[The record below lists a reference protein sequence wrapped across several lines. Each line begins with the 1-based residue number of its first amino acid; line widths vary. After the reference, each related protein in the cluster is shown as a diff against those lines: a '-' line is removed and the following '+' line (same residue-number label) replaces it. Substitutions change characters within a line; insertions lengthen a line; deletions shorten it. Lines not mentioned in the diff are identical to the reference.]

1 MRRLPKTISAAK
13 APASLRALRAAVWV
27 AVGAALAAAAIAA
40 GAAPAAVIGVVLG
53 AVAAVVTQRLQLA
66 RFAAGVRRSEG
77 ADWIDR
83 VPMSLAALRRP
94 LRAVEQQLSLRSAA
108 LDDATARDRLRD
120 VAVDALELEVDTL
133 ERALA
138 DARAD
143 MAEIL
148 GSLDRVLASSAP
160 QAVLRRELVGLREL
174 VRLSVYAELPS
185 DVVPLGDV
193 VAEVVAAGVP
203 RGRVQVRGALPSM
216 TAPSLLIE
224 AMVRSVIGH
233 ALSMGEHVVDIAGTV
248 DGAMVVLEVSGPI
261 RPEPTIHIAL
271 ARRAVAILGGDVAE
285 KTDRLMVVVPSRFIP
300 GLRAVTPQPI
310 DWDLPEAI

>member
-1 MRRLPKTISAAK
+1 MRHLPTSISVAE
-13 APASLRALRAAVWV
+13 APSSLHVLRVAVWL
-27 AVGAALAAAAIAA
+27 AVGAVLAWVSITA
-40 GAAPAAVIGVVLG
+40 GVAPAAVIGVVVG

-83 VPMSLAALRRP
+83 VPTSLAALRRP
-94 LRAVEQQLSLRSAA
+94 LRAVEQQLSVRSAA
-108 LDDATARDRLRD
+108 LEDATARDRLRD

-133 ERALA
+133 DRALG

-148 GSLDRVLASSAP
+148 ASLDRALAGAAP
-160 QAVLRRELVGLREL
+160 QAVLRRELVELREL
-174 VRLSVYAELPS
+174 VRLSVYAELPN

-193 VAEVVAAGVP
+193 VADVVSAGVP
-203 RGRVQVRGALPSM
+203 RGRVQVNGPLPSM
-216 TAPSLLIE
+216 TAPAPLIE

-233 ALSMGEHVVDIAGTV
+233 ALSMGEHVVEIAGTI
-248 DGAMVVLEVSGPI
+248 DGAMVVLEVAGPN

-271 ARRAVAILGGDVAE
+271 ARRAVAILGGDVVE
-285 KTDRLMVVVPSRFIP
+285 KRERTMVVVPARFVP
-300 GLRAVTPQPI
+300 GLRAVTPQPL
-310 DWDLPEAI
+310 DWDVPEAM